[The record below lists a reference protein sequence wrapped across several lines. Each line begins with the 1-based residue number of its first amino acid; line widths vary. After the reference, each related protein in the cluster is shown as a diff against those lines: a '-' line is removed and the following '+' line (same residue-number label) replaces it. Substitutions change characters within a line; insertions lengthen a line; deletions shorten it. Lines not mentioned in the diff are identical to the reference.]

1 MLNFFNQFY
10 CIEGDPVP
18 MSASKMEFF
27 EAYYYQKQSSYQKVV
42 LKVFAELVGKH
53 LCGILLCLKE
63 SHLRCDIVSESA
75 FHKKITAV
83 AFLL

>member
-27 EAYYYQKQSSYQKVV
+27 EAYYYQKQSYQKVF
-42 LKVFAELVGKH
+42 LKVFAKLVGKH

-63 SHLRCDIVSESA
+63 SHLRCGIVSESA
-75 FHKKITAV
+75 FHNKITAV
-83 AFLL
+83 TFLL